1 VQIRANCEACYAHIM
16 RGFVTVPL
24 LVAVVGSTLSA
35 QTLHDRVREF
45 GREHPNAVYR
55 FPRAPVDFPGPQ
67 TIEGIA
73 RSADVVVQCKLTKGE
88 TRLVADEVV
97 VTDYAIVG
105 PLLLAGR
112 LPAQQTFQPG
122 APTTP
127 MTLSVWGGKM
137 VVDGVPVEAEGG
149 YAPKEGSTYVLFLR
163 PARRSTLPNNYELH
177 AEGIFEI
184 DGDRVIPLFRDAI
197 NVFGG
202 TIDQDV
208 NAFTARIRNAVRI
221 R

>member
-1 VQIRANCEACYAHIM
+1 VQMRAGANCEACYAHIM

-35 QTLHDRVREF
+35 QTLRDRVREF

-97 VTDYAIVG
+97 VRTTQSLD
-105 PLLLAGR
+105 R
-112 LPAQQTFQPG
+112 CFSPAV
-122 APTTP
+122 
-127 MTLSVWGGKM
+127 S
-137 VVDGVPVEAEGG
+137 
-149 YAPKEGSTYVLFLR
+149 LR
-163 PARRSTLPNNYELH
+163 SRPPNPARRPC
-177 AEGIFEI
+177 
-184 DGDRVIPLFRDAI
+184 
-197 NVFGG
+197 
-202 TIDQDV
+202 Q
-208 NAFTARIRNAVRI
+208 
-221 R
+221 